1 LGTAAARRIIAAFCS
16 CVRSIFEGALE
27 ETQAV
32 PNPVFCFCMNPHR
45 DFISPHFT
53 TRPRR
58 GFALLITITL
68 LAFLVLLLVSLASL
82 TRVETQVA
90 DNNQRLAQARANA
103 VFALNTALG
112 QLQQFLGPD
121 QRVTAPASLGDGTNN
136 SQPVPVNG
144 ARQWTAAWGNAN
156 ASTTDRSAPVFLNWL
171 VSGNEATSV
180 QANADGSIASAAAT
194 PVRKP
199 DQAIANLSGATA
211 LSTNVTVDG
220 QPARLLVG
228 PGTVGTTAAGGLG
241 EAGYVAAP
249 LAKIDVTASL
259 VPGQSGSAAVSIGR
273 YAWWVGD
280 EGIKARANLVETE
293 AGINATTEADK
304 RLRYR
309 LPARTGV
316 ELATGAPASLAGAD
330 MEAANTATLREE
342 LRKVY
347 APRQLGLASGGVP
360 FPSTFLQQRFHDFS
374 TSSQGVLANSL
385 AGGLR
390 QDLTAAFANGTG
402 KADAPTGPIW
412 QVGTNQG
419 PDWQLLRSY
428 YQLPFSSG
436 ASGTDAN
443 LKLSPRPQ
451 IDGTTEPTKT
461 AQQGVFPIVAFWQL
475 YVEGRV
481 SPLSAFGCGLELR
494 YYPAIVLWNPYNVTL
509 QDHAYRVT
517 YATNGCDVTF
527 IRVSAVSATKNY
539 SAYPKIVDPAI
550 SPDAQVTS
558 PWPNGLEVTVQSG
571 DMEPGTAYVY
581 TLQNNIYYSPA
592 STYASFVLKRG
603 WNGGGTRAVIVGG
616 NSFSLPGGLS
626 KYMVNFWQGNDN
638 STSTSL
644 PSWSNWPNSTIGVP
658 SSAPAGAG
666 TEPVTRDDKLTLSTS
681 AGEPLQMITQNNLYD
696 TAFHMRYVRDD
707 FIFQKLD
714 QPSFATAPAV
724 VGYVGHSWALKTT
737 AQGTLPTV
745 TSYHNNSVRWLADYN
760 PRAPYAARSP
770 YEMQNTG
777 LGEGYY
783 HSNPNYNF
791 RMSANNLGFG
801 TGAFDPVNAN
811 NATVACDPSTGRAFV
826 GMSQAAWDG
835 AGESVVPL
843 FNVPRP
849 ETSVVS
855 LGEFQ
860 HAQLYPGVYLPGGS
874 VSPPLASN
882 SAPAYAVGNSLAAPR
897 AKIDAPTR
905 PWSEIAIPASGN
917 GFSAF
922 KSTGVVFDHSYLLNR
937 ALWDGYYLSTVP
949 RGASASDPVVFPLP
963 NSRFSLHDRTG
974 ASLPGDLR
982 DRQKSAATLFVSGAF
997 NVNSTSVEAWR
1008 AVLAGLN
1015 NVPVGANRRTGES
1028 PYPRSSYTVND
1039 ATVLDTAATTDAG
1052 MTAAAYDG
1060 YRFLTTAQIN
1070 SLATQIVLQV
1080 RRRGPFVSLADFVNR
1095 ALTSGSV
1102 AGVDNR
1108 MKGALAQAIEDAG
1121 INSAFSGSPTTVI
1134 PAAGPTSMID
1144 AAAQGSTA
1152 TNVPGWLTQADLLQP
1167 LAPALSAR
1175 SDTFTVRA
1183 YGEVLN
1189 PVLASTDP
1197 AYVQGR
1203 AWCEAV
1209 VQRLP
1214 EYVSTTDDPW
1224 TAVNSLTSSDN
1235 KMFGRRFKIISF
1247 RWLAPAD
1254 I

>member
-1 LGTAAARRIIAAFCS
+1 
-16 CVRSIFEGALE
+16 
-27 ETQAV
+27 
-32 PNPVFCFCMNPHR
+32 MNPNR
-45 DFISPHFT
+45 DFSPTSFAP
-53 TRPRR
+53 RSRR

-90 DNNQRLAQARANA
+90 DNSQRLSQARANA
-103 VFALNTALG
+103 VFALNMALG

-121 QRVTAPASLGDGTNN
+121 QRITAPAALGDGTNN
-136 SQPVPVNG
+136 SMPVPVNG
-144 ARQWTAAWGNAN
+144 ARQWTGVWGNAN
-156 ASTTDRSAPVFLNWL
+156 APTTDRSVPVFLNWL
-171 VSGNEATSV
+171 VSGNESTSV
-180 QANADGSIASAAAT
+180 QANADGSIASAAAA
-194 PVRKP
+194 PARKP
-199 DQAIANLSGATA
+199 DQAIANLTGATA
-211 LSTNVTVDG
+211 LSTNVMVDG

-228 PGTVGTTAAGGLG
+228 PGTVGTAASGGQG

-259 VPGQSGSAAVSIGR
+259 VPGQSGSGAVSIGR

-293 AGINATTEADK
+293 TSIAATTEADK
-304 RLRYR
+304 RLRHR

-316 ELATGAPASLAGAD
+316 ELTTGAPASLVAAD
-330 MEAANTATLREE
+330 MEATNTSALREE
-342 LRKVY
+342 IRKIF
-347 APRQLGLASGGVP
+347 ASRQFSMAAGGVP
-360 FPSTFLQQRFHDFS
+360 FPATFLQQRFHDFS
-374 TSSQGVLANSL
+374 TSSQGVLANTL

-412 QVGTNQG
+412 QMGSNQG

-436 ASGTDAN
+436 AIGTDAN

-451 IDGTTEPTKT
+451 IDGTTDPSKT
-461 AQQGVFPIVAFWQL
+461 AQQGVYPIVAFWQL
-475 YVEGRV
+475 YTEGRV
-481 SPLSAFGCGLELR
+481 SPLSAADCGLELR

-509 QDHAYRVT
+509 RDHTYRVT
-517 YATNGCDVTF
+517 YAINGGDVTF

-539 SAYPKIVDPAI
+539 GAYPKVVDPAI
-550 SPDAQVTS
+550 SAEAQVTS
-558 PWPNGLEVTVQSG
+558 PWFNGMEISVQSG

-581 TLQNNIYYSPA
+581 TLRNNVYYNPA
-592 STYASFVLKRG
+592 GTYASYTLQRG

-616 NSFSLPGGLS
+616 NSFPLSGGPS
-626 KYMVNFWQGNDN
+626 KYMVSFWQGNDN

-644 PSWSNWPNSTIGVP
+644 PSWTNWNNSTLGVP
-658 SSAPAGAG
+658 SSAPSGTG

-681 AGEPLQMITQNNLYD
+681 AGEPLQVITQNNLYD
-696 TAFHMRYVRDD
+696 TAFHMRYARDD

-714 QPSFATAPAV
+714 QPSFASSPAV

-745 TSYHNNSVRWLADYN
+745 TAYQNAPVRWLADYN
-760 PRAPYAARSP
+760 PRAPYSARSP
-770 YEMQNTG
+770 YEMQNTS

-783 HSNPNYNF
+783 HSNPSYNF

-826 GMSQAAWDG
+826 GMSQSTWDG
-835 AGESVVPL
+835 TGESVVPL

-882 SAPAYAVGNSLAAPR
+882 AAPAYAVGNSLAAPR
-897 AKIDAPTR
+897 AKIDAPSR

-937 ALWDGYYLSTVP
+937 ALWDGCYLSTVP

-963 NSRFSLHDRTG
+963 NPRFALHDRAG

-982 DRQKSAATLFVSGAF
+982 DRRKSAASLLVSGAF

-1008 AVLAGLN
+1008 ALLGGLN
-1015 NVPVGANRRTGES
+1015 NVPVSGTKRAGES
-1028 PYPRSSYTVND
+1028 PYPRLGYTLD
-1039 ATVLDTAATTDAG
+1039 DTAVLDVSSTTDAG
-1052 MTAAAYDG
+1052 MTARAYEG
-1060 YRFLTTAQIN
+1060 YRFLTSAQIN

-1095 ALTSGSV
+1095 ALTAGSV
-1102 AGVDNR
+1102 SGVDNR
-1108 MKGALAQAIEDAG
+1108 MKGALAQALEDAG
-1121 INSAFSGSPTTVI
+1121 INSAYSGSPTAVI
-1134 PAAGPTSMID
+1134 PAAGPTAMID
-1144 AAAQGSTA
+1144 AAAQGCTA
-1152 TNVPGWLTQADLLQP
+1152 THVPGWLTQADLLQP
-1167 LAPALSAR
+1167 LAPVLSAR
-1175 SDTFTVRA
+1175 SDTFTIRA
-1183 YGEVLN
+1183 YGEALN
-1189 PVLASTDP
+1189 PLLASTDP
-1197 AYVQGR
+1197 GYVQSR

-1209 VQRLP
+1209 VQRVP
-1214 EYVSTTDDPW
+1214 EYVSASDAPW
-1224 TAVNSLTSSDN
+1224 TAVDALSTPEN
-1235 KMFGRRFKIISF
+1235 KAFGRRFKIISF

>member
-1 LGTAAARRIIAAFCS
+1 
-16 CVRSIFEGALE
+16 
-27 ETQAV
+27 
-32 PNPVFCFCMNPHR
+32 MNPPR
-45 DFISPHFT
+45 DFTPTPFAC
-53 TRPRR
+53 RPRR

-68 LAFLVLLLVSLASL
+68 LAFLVMLLVSLASL
-82 TRVETQVA
+82 TRVETKVA
-90 DNNQRLAQARANA
+90 DNNQRISQARANA
-103 VFALNTALG
+103 LFALNTALG
-112 QLQQFLGPD
+112 QLQQFVGPD
-121 QRVTAPASLGDGTNN
+121 QRITAPASLGDGTSN
-136 SQPVPVNG
+136 SLPVPVNG
-144 ARQWTAAWGNAN
+144 ARQWTAAWGNSN
-156 ASTTDRSAPVFLNWL
+156 ASTMDRSAPVFLNWL
-171 VSGNEATSV
+171 VSGNEATAV
-180 QANADGSIASAAAT
+180 QANADGSIASAAAS
-194 PVRKP
+194 PARRP
-199 DQAIANLSGATA
+199 DQTIANLASATA
-211 LSTNVTVDG
+211 LSSDVTVDG

-228 PGTVGTTAAGGLG
+228 PGTVGTAASGGLG

-249 LAKIDVTASL
+249 LVKIDVSANL
-259 VPGQSGSAAVSIGR
+259 VPGQSGNAATSIGR

-280 EGIKARANLVETE
+280 EGVKARANLVETE
-293 AGINATTEADK
+293 ASISAITEADK
-304 RLRYR
+304 RLRLR

-316 ELATGAPASLAGAD
+316 ELATGAPTSLAGAD
-330 MEAANTATLREE
+330 LEAANTATLREE
-342 LRKVY
+342 LRKVV
-347 APRQLGLASGGVP
+347 APRQYSLAAGGVP
-360 FPSTFLQQRFHDFS
+360 FPAAFLQQRFHDFS

-390 QDLTAAFANGTG
+390 HDLTAAFANGTG

-412 QVGTNQG
+412 QVGSSQG

-428 YQLPFSSG
+428 YQLPVSSG
-436 ASGTDAN
+436 ASGTDAS
-443 LKLSPRPQ
+443 LRLSPRPQ
-451 IDGTTEPTKT
+451 IDGTTDPTKP

-509 QDHAYRVT
+509 QDHTYRVT
-517 YATNGCDVTF
+517 YAINGCDVTF
-527 IRVSAVSATKNY
+527 IRVSAVSPTKNY
-539 SAYPKIVDPAI
+539 STYPKVVDAAI

-558 PWPNGLEVTVQSG
+558 PWPNGLEVSVQSG
-571 DMEPGTAYVY
+571 DMAPGTAYVY
-581 TLQNNIYYSPA
+581 TLQNNTYYSA
-592 STYASFVLKRG
+592 TSTYASYVLKRG
-603 WNGGGTRAVIVGG
+603 WNGGGTRAMIVGG
-616 NSFSLPGGLS
+616 NSFPLPGGLS
-626 KYMVNFWQGNDN
+626 QYMVTFWQGNNN
-638 STSTSL
+638 SSSTSL
-644 PSWSNWPNSTIGVP
+644 PAWSDWSSATIGVP
-658 SSAPAGAG
+658 SSAPSGSG
-666 TEPVTRDDKLTLSTS
+666 TEPVTRDDKLTLATS

-696 TAFHMRYVRDD
+696 TAFHLRYARDD

-714 QPSFATAPAV
+714 QPAYATAPAV

-737 AQGTLPTV
+737 ALGTLPTA
-745 TSYHNNSVRWLADYN
+745 SAYQNAPVRWLADYN
-760 PRAPYAARSP
+760 PRAPYSARSP

-783 HSNPNYNF
+783 HTNPSYNF

-811 NATVACDPSTGRAFV
+811 ATIACDPSTGRAFV
-826 GMSQAAWDG
+826 GMSQTTWDG
-835 AGESVVPL
+835 AGESVAPL

-849 ETSVVS
+849 EHGVVS

-860 HAQLYPGVYLPGGS
+860 HAQLYPGVYLSSGN
-874 VSPPLASN
+874 VVPPLASN
-882 SAPAYAVGNSLAAPR
+882 AAPAYALGNSLAAPR
-897 AKIDAPTR
+897 AKIDAPSR

-917 GFSAF
+917 AFSAF

-949 RGASASDPVVFPLP
+949 RGSSASDPVVFPLP
-963 NSRFSLHDRTG
+963 NPRFALNTRTG

-982 DRQKSAATLFVSGAF
+982 DRQKSAASLLLSGAF

-1008 AVLAGLN
+1008 ALLGGLN
-1015 NVPVGANRRTGES
+1015 NVPVGATRRTGES

-1039 ATVLDTAATTDAG
+1039 STVLDVTTTTDAG
-1052 MTAAAYDG
+1052 MKAAAYEG

-1095 ALTSGSV
+1095 ALSTGSV

-1108 MKGALAQAIEDAG
+1108 LKGALAQAIEDAG
-1121 INSAFSGSPTTVI
+1121 INAAFSGSPTAVI
-1134 PAAGPTSMID
+1134 PTAGPTSMIT

-1152 TNVPGWLTQADLLQP
+1152 THVPGWLTQADLLQP

-1175 SDTFTVRA
+1175 SDTFTIRA
-1183 YGEVLN
+1183 YGEALN
-1189 PVLASTDP
+1189 PVLASTD
-1197 AYVQGR
+1197 AGYVQGR

-1214 EYVSTTDDPW
+1214 EYVSTADEPW
-1224 TAVNSLTSSDN
+1224 IAVAALSSPDN
-1235 KMFGRRFKIISF
+1235 KTFGRRFKIISF

>member
-1 LGTAAARRIIAAFCS
+1 
-16 CVRSIFEGALE
+16 
-27 ETQAV
+27 
-32 PNPVFCFCMNPHR
+32 MNPHR
-45 DFISPHFT
+45 ESLPTSFSFRT
-53 TRPRR
+53 RR

-68 LAFLVLLLVSLASL
+68 LAFLVLLLVSLASI

-90 DNNQRLAQARANA
+90 GNNQQLSQARANA
-103 VFALNTALG
+103 LFALNTALG
-112 QLQQFLGPD
+112 QLQKFAGSD
-121 QRVTAPASLGDGTNN
+121 QRITATANLGDGTNN
-136 SQPVPVNG
+136 SLPVAVNG
-144 ARQWTAAWGNAN
+144 ARQWTGAWGNAN

-171 VSGNEATSV
+171 VSGNEATAM
-180 QANADGSIASAAAT
+180 QANANGSIASAAAS
-194 PVRKP
+194 PARKP
-199 DQAIANLSGATA
+199 DQPVANLTNATA
-211 LSTNVTVDG
+211 LSSTITIG
-220 QPARLLVG
+220 GAPARLLVG
-228 PGTVGTTAAGGLG
+228 PGTVGTAASGGLG

-249 LAKIDVTASL
+249 LASIDVTANL
-259 VPGQSGSAAVSIGR
+259 VPGQSGGGTVSIGR

-280 EGIKARANLVETE
+280 EGVKARANLVETE
-293 AGINATTEADK
+293 TSIGATTEADK
-304 RLRYR
+304 RLRHR
-309 LPARTGV
+309 LPARLGV
-316 ELATGAPASLAGAD
+316 ELTTGAPASLAGAD
-330 MEAANTATLREE
+330 LEAASTATLRDE

-347 APRQLGLASGGVP
+347 APRQFSLASGGVP
-360 FPSTFLQQRFHDFS
+360 FPSAFLQQRFHDFS
-374 TSSQGVLANSL
+374 SSSRGVLANSL

-402 KADAPTGPIW
+402 KTDAPTGPIW
-412 QVGTNQG
+412 QVGSSLG

-443 LKLSPRPQ
+443 LRLSPRPQ
-451 IDGTTEPTKT
+451 IDGTTEPARS
-461 AQQGVFPIVAFWQL
+461 AQQGVFPLVAFWQL

-481 SPLSAFGCGLELR
+481 SPLTAFGCGLELR

-517 YATNGCDVTF
+517 YAINGGDVTF
-527 IRVSAVSATKNY
+527 IRVSAVSPTKNY

-550 SPDAQVTS
+550 SADAQVTS
-558 PWPNGLEVTVQSG
+558 PWPNGLEISVQSG

-581 TLQNNIYYSPA
+581 TLRNNVYYSA
-592 STYASFVLKRG
+592 GSTYSAYTLQRG
-603 WNGGGTRAVIVGG
+603 WNGGGMRSVIVGG

-626 KYMVNFWQGNDN
+626 QYMVNFWHGNNN
-638 STSTSL
+638 STATSL
-644 PSWSNWPNSTIGVP
+644 PSWSDWNNSTIGVP
-658 SSAPAGAG
+658 SSAPSGTG

-681 AGEPLQMITQNNLYD
+681 AGEPLQVITQNNLYD
-696 TAFHMRYVRDD
+696 TAFHMRYARDD

-714 QPSFATAPAV
+714 QPAYASSPAF

-737 AQGTLPTV
+737 AQGTLPTA
-745 TSYHNNSVRWLADYN
+745 TSYHNNTVRWLADYN
-760 PRAPYAARSP
+760 PRAPYSARSP
-770 YEMQNTG
+770 YEMQNTS

-783 HSNPNYNF
+783 HTNPSYNF

-811 NATVACDPSTGRAFV
+811 NATIPCDPSTGRAFV
-826 GMSQAAWDG
+826 GMSQATWDG

-849 ETSVVS
+849 EHAVVS

-882 SAPAYAVGNSLAAPR
+882 ATPAYAVGNSLAAPR
-897 AKIDAPTR
+897 AKIDAPSR
-905 PWSEIAIPASGN
+905 PWSEIAIPTSGN

-949 RGASASDPVVFPLP
+949 RGASSADPVVFPLP
-963 NSRFSLHDRTG
+963 NPRLALHDRAG
-974 ASLPGDLR
+974 ASLPADLR
-982 DRQKSAATLFVSGAF
+982 DRQKSAASLLVSGAF

-1008 AVLAGLN
+1008 ALLGGLN
-1015 NVPVGANRRTGES
+1015 NVPVGATRRAGES
-1028 PYPRSSYTVND
+1028 PYPHSGYTLND
-1039 ATVLDTAATTDAG
+1039 AAVLDSTSTTDAG
-1052 MTAAAYDG
+1052 MAANAYEG

-1070 SLATQIVLQV
+1070 ALANQIVLQV

-1095 ALTSGSV
+1095 ALTAGSV

-1134 PAAGPTSMID
+1134 PTAGPTSMID

-1152 TNVPGWLTQADLLQP
+1152 THVPGWLTQADLLQP

-1175 SDTFTVRA
+1175 SDTFTIRT

-1197 AYVQGR
+1197 NYVQGR

-1214 EYVSTTDDPW
+1214 EYVSVTDDPW
-1224 TAVNSLTSSDN
+1224 TAIAALSSDDN
-1235 KMFGRRFKIISF
+1235 KTFGRRFKIISF
-1247 RWLAPAD
+1247 RWLTPAD

>member
-1 LGTAAARRIIAAFCS
+1 
-16 CVRSIFEGALE
+16 
-27 ETQAV
+27 
-32 PNPVFCFCMNPHR
+32 MNPSR
-45 DFISPHFT
+45 DFTPTSFAL
-53 TRPRR
+53 RPRR

-90 DNNQRLAQARANA
+90 DNNQRLSQARAHA
-103 VFALNTALG
+103 LFALNAALG
-112 QLQQFLGPD
+112 QLQQFVGPD
-121 QRVTAPASLGDGTNN
+121 QRITAPATLGDGTNN
-136 SQPVPVNG
+136 SLPVPVNG
-144 ARQWTAAWGNAN
+144 SRHWTGAWGNSTAP
-156 ASTTDRSAPVFLNWL
+156 TTDRSTPVFLNWL
-171 VSGNEATSV
+171 VSGNETTAV
-180 QANADGSIASAAAT
+180 QANADGSIASAAAS
-194 PVRKP
+194 PARKP
-199 DQAIANLSGATA
+199 DQAVANLTGANA

-228 PGTVGTTAAGGLG
+228 PGTVGTAASGGLG

-249 LAKIDVTASL
+249 LTKIDVTANL
-259 VPGQSGSAAVSIGR
+259 VPGQSGNSTVSIGR

-280 EGIKARANLVETE
+280 EGIKARANLVEAETV
-293 AGINATTEADK
+293 INATTEADK
-304 RLRYR
+304 RLRHR
-309 LPARTGV
+309 LPARTGI
-316 ELATGAPASLAGAD
+316 ELTTGAPASLASAD
-330 MEAANTATLREE
+330 MAATNTSILREE
-342 LRKVY
+342 LRKVFTSH
-347 APRQLGLASGGVP
+347 QFSLASGGVP
-360 FPSTFLQQRFHDFS
+360 FPAAFRQQRFHDFS

-390 QDLTAAFANGTG
+390 QDLTAAFASGTG
-402 KADAPTGPIW
+402 KTDAPTGPIW
-412 QVGTNQG
+412 QVGTSLG

-443 LKLSPRPQ
+443 LRLSPRPQ

-461 AQQGVFPIVAFWQL
+461 AQQGVFPLVAFWQL

-481 SPLSAFGCGLELR
+481 SPLNAFGCGLELR

-527 IRVSAVSATKNY
+527 IRVSAVSPTKNY

-571 DMEPGTAYVY
+571 DMAPGTAYVY
-581 TLQNNIYYSPA
+581 TLRNNVYYSPS
-592 STYASFVLKRG
+592 STYASYTLQRG

-626 KYMVNFWQGNDN
+626 QYMVSFWQGNNN
-638 STSTSL
+638 STATSL
-644 PSWSNWPNSTIGVP
+644 PSWSIWNSSTIGVP
-658 SSAPAGAG
+658 NTAPSGTG
-666 TEPVTRDDKLTLSTS
+666 TEPVTRDDKLTLATNS
-681 AGEPLQMITQNNLYD
+681 GEALQLITQNNLYD
-696 TAFHMRYVRDD
+696 TAFHMRYARDD
-707 FIFQKLD
+707 FVFQKLD
-714 QPSFATAPAV
+714 QPAYATSPAV

-737 AQGTLPTV
+737 AQGTLPTA
-745 TSYHNNSVRWLADYN
+745 TAYHNNPVRWLADYN

-783 HSNPNYNF
+783 HTNPNYNF

-811 NATVACDPSTGRAFV
+811 NATVACDPATGRAFV
-826 GMSQAAWDG
+826 GMSQATWDG
-835 AGESVVPL
+835 TGESLVPL

-849 ETSVVS
+849 EHAVVS

-860 HAQLYPGVYLPGGS
+860 HAQLYPGVYLPGGN
-874 VSPPLASN
+874 VAPPLASN

-949 RGASASDPVVFPLP
+949 RGTAPSDPVLFPLP
-963 NSRFSLHDRTG
+963 NPRFALNTRTG
-974 ASLPGDLR
+974 ASLPADLR
-982 DRQKSAATLFVSGAF
+982 DRQKSAASLLVSGAF
-997 NVNSTSVEAWR
+997 NVNSTSVDAWR
-1008 AVLAGLN
+1008 ALLGGLN
-1015 NVPVGANRRTGES
+1015 NVPVSATRRAGES
-1028 PYPRSSYTVND
+1028 PYPRSGYTLD
-1039 ATVLDTAATTDAG
+1039 DTAVLDTSATTDAG
-1052 MTAAAYDG
+1052 MAARAYEG

-1070 SLATQIVLQV
+1070 TLATQIVLQV

-1108 MKGALAQAIEDAG
+1108 MKGALAQAIEDTG

-1152 TNVPGWLTQADLLQP
+1152 THVPGWLTQADLLQP

-1175 SDTFTVRA
+1175 SDTFTIRT

-1189 PVLASTDP
+1189 PLLASTDP
-1197 AYVQGR
+1197 AYIQGR

-1214 EYVSTTDDPW
+1214 EYVSATDDPW
-1224 TAVNSLTSSDN
+1224 TAVAALTSTDN
-1235 KMFGRRFKIISF
+1235 KTFGRRFKIISF